1 MRDKTAS
8 RAFRAKKK
16 LGHFLEGGAPRQLF
30 AGRHHDRIHPC
41 SVCDGSTQLQD
52 QIVCS
57 PLLALIITV
66 LLLVAFT

>member
-16 LGHFLEGGAPRQLF
+16 LDHLLEGGAARHLF
-30 AGRHHDRIHPC
+30 AGLHRWQD
-41 SVCDGSTQLQD
+41 TQLQD

-57 PLLALIITV
+57 PLLALIIIV